1 MTKSDASIMICG
13 LLNNILKRILHF
25 NLYANITISK
35 INIYYDLSITH
46 FDQKFL
52 LIMYE
57 SKIDMIINGHKN

>member
-13 LLNNILKRILHF
+13 LLNNILKRILYF

-46 FDQKFL
+46 FDQRFL

>member
-13 LLNNILKRILHF
+13 LLNNILKRILYF

-46 FDQKFL
+46 FDQRFL
-52 LIMYE
+52 FTMYE